1 MLSLYSKGFHLPVL
15 MIIDGRKGAELSTL
29 KVALVVNMASE
40 IIKDPLDRTRVR
52 EEGEAIL
59 ERQSVS

>member
-15 MIIDGRKGAELSTL
+15 MIIDGGKGAEPSAL

-40 IIKDPLDRTRVR
+40 IIKDPLNHMRVR
-52 EEGEAIL
+52 EEGEAVL